1 MFPYRLAVT
10 LLLALGAV
18 AASADEYTVTISVE
32 PARAGRWNV
41 EYALSSP
48 VDALIFARGNGDYR
62 RATWTLPRGFR
73 MERLGATDRV
83 SRKNGKPF
91 SRLKAT
97 IETHTERIPND
108 YTPFIRFSDGS
119 EAMFTG
125 QFIVGVPESGNAG
138 DYLDGADDA
147 NTLWPA
153 EATIVLDPGRFG
165 AMIVGARVES
175 GPQPIAIGEG
185 EYVYFGSAE
194 ALETPHLV
202 SVMDAAAPTWLRDLL
217 YESMALTFQYYE
229 EHLGALAG
237 GKPFMLTSFTPLDG
251 RRISFTGGVIGSQIA
266 IQLALGDGIQDTPS
280 EREFMAQFFA
290 HESAHLWNN
299 GQVIAAD
306 GTESWLHE
314 GSAEAMGWLALA
326 DLGIHSDAAALALF
340 ERAANEC
347 VRFLGNGSL
356 RSAARRDEFQ
366 AYYECGATIALATHG
381 LMRQQGEDLFAL
393 WRRLIADSLAAQSTY
408 GAEDYYRHVNA
419 VSPRVADAIRA
430 VADAVAEEPSAA
442 VRNLLEAGGVV
453 VYEDADGAL
462 RLDRLP

>member
-1 MFPYRLAVT
+1 MFPHRLALT

-18 AASADEYTVTISVE
+18 AASADEYTVTISIE
-32 PARAGRWNV
+32 PGRADRWNV

-48 VDALIFARGNGDYR
+48 VDSLIFARGNGDYR
-62 RATWTLPRGFR
+62 RATWRLPRGFL

-97 IETHTERIPND
+97 IETHAERIPED

-119 EAMFTG
+119 VAMFTG
-125 QFIVGVPESGNAG
+125 QFIVGIPESGNAG

-165 AMIVGARVES
+165 AMIAGARVES
-175 GPQPIAIGEG
+175 GPRQFATGEG
-185 EYVYFGSAE
+185 EYVYFGSTE
-194 ALETPHLV
+194 ALETPYLV

-217 YESMALTFQYYE
+217 YESMALTFRYYE

-237 GKPFMLTSFTPLDG
+237 GKPFMLTSFMPLDG

-326 DLGIHSDAAALALF
+326 DLGIHSDAAALMLF

-356 RSAARRDEFQ
+356 RSAGRRGEFQ

-381 LMRQQGEDLFAL
+381 LMRQQGKDLFAF
-393 WRRLIADSLAAQSTY
+393 WRRLITDSLAGESTY
-408 GAEDYYRHVNA
+408 GADDYYRLVDA
-419 VSPRVADAIRA
+419 VSPPLTHAIQSVADD
-430 VADAVAEEPSAA
+430 VVEDPSVA

-462 RLDRLP
+462 RLDALP